1 MKLRSGPSCARS
13 LLGSGLVRS
22 AGGWRTRGGSHRCMQ
37 QGAEVEVLYSFG
49 KCASA
54 YLSAFSEKLL
64 FRPPVQPAWPS
75 KFIPSRLGSV
85 GDAGSVLL
93 SADRSVRVVHGNVHR
108 LLSCCEPLAQ
118 EGELMSIG
126 LGCAWIAVSLRQTV
140 PCARIT
146 PASPACYWLVQE
158 AALSKGR
165 RFFKLRRHLQ
175 K

>member
-1 MKLRSGPSCARS
+1 
-13 LLGSGLVRS
+13 
-22 AGGWRTRGGSHRCMQ
+22 MQ

-93 SADRSVRVVHGNVHR
+93 SADRSVRVVHATCIVF
-108 LLSCCEPLAQ
+108 CP
-118 EGELMSIG
+118 
-126 LGCAWIAVSLRQTV
+126 AVSL
-140 PCARIT
+140 
-146 PASPACYWLVQE
+146 LHKKE
-158 AALSKGR
+158 N
-165 RFFKLRRHLQ
+165 
-175 K
+175 